1 MKSIESLTLKAKNKI
16 KRTWAGPGKFGIF
29 ILFCILTITV
39 FESLGLSNKDKN
51 IEIRSIKKVV
61 YPVQLHEKNVVSKS
75 DNELSSNN
83 NNIEERIK
91 LSSEYEN
98 EVKQRARVS
107 ILMHAALNMNQAED
121 Y

>member
-1 MKSIESLTLKAKNKI
+1 MKSIESFKSKAKSYM

-39 FESLGLSNKDKN
+39 FESLGLSNREKN

-61 YPVQLHEKNVVSKS
+61 PVEI
-75 DNELSSNN
+75 NERSVEPIIGHSSNN
-83 NNIEERIK
+83 NLEERIK
-91 LSSEYEN
+91 ISSGIEIEA
-98 EVKQRARVS
+98 KQRARES
-107 ILMHAALNMNQAED
+107 ILMYAAAALNQIED

>member
-1 MKSIESLTLKAKNKI
+1 MKSIESFTLKAKNRI

-39 FESLGLSNKDKN
+39 FESLGLSNKEKN
-51 IEIRSIKKVV
+51 LEIRSIKKVV
-61 YPVQLHEKNVVSKS
+61 YPVQIHEKNVVLKPDTEISG
-75 DNELSSNN
+75 NN
-83 NNIEERIK
+83 NNLEERIK

-98 EVKQRARVS
+98 EAKQRARVS
-107 ILMHAALNMNQAED
+107 ILMYAALNMNQGED